1 MDLSTNR
8 KMNWNDIRFFL
19 AVARHGGLTG
29 AARDLKASPS
39 TVARR
44 IETLEAALRT
54 RLFERRPDGYALTET
69 GQAMMARAMAAE
81 TEMTALED
89 GFSGRDG
96 RVSGTVRIVTVE
108 TLAHHLLIP
117 NLPLLQEAHP
127 DLSLGV
133 AVNAASFAS
142 LPQREADIGLR
153 LCRPEHGNFVVRRI
167 GTITFGL
174 YGSKDYVARHP
185 VVEDA
190 LPITGHRL
198 TWGDTQSFLALPKAL
213 RDWARSGSTTLM
225 VDSMQAQLLAM
236 KAGNGLGVLPCILA
250 DDDDRLT
257 RIKPELCKREEPIWL
272 VVHETIR
279 HTNRV
284 RVVCEFLEALVNA
297 NRVGLAGMTG

>member
-1 MDLSTNR
+1 
-8 KMNWNDIRFFL
+8 MNWNDIRFFL

-29 AARDLKASPS
+29 AARDMRASPS

-44 IETLEAALRT
+44 IETLEASLRT

-69 GQAMMARAMAAE
+69 GRAMMERALAAE

-96 RVSGTVRIVTVE
+96 RVSGTVRVVTVE

-117 NLPLLQEAHP
+117 NLALLQEAHP

-167 GTITFGL
+167 GTIAFGL
-174 YGSKDYVARHP
+174 YGSRDYVERYP
-185 VVEDA
+185 VIEDV

-198 TWGDTQSFLALPKAL
+198 IAWGDAQSFLALPKAL
-213 RDWARSGSTTLM
+213 RAWAQIGSTTLT

-236 KAGNGLGVLPCILA
+236 KSGSGLGVLPCILGDG
-250 DDDDRLT
+250 DDQLV
-257 RIKPELCKREEPIWL
+257 RIKPALCHREEPIWL

-279 HTNRV
+279 HTSRV
-284 RVVCEFLEALVNA
+284 HVVCDFLETLVAA
-297 NRVGLAGMTG
+297 NRAGLTGMTG